1 MKTLIILCAAAM
13 VLSGC
18 VVSPLYGPDGR
29 ERGGHEHRDRD
40 DHRDYGNHDRDGYD
54 HHGDPYRN

>member
-1 MKTLIILCAAAM
+1 MKTLIILFLAST

-29 ERGGHEHRDRD
+29 DRGRGHEHRDRD
-40 DHRDYGNHDRDGYD
+40 DNHYNGYHDRDD
-54 HHGDPYRN
+54 HRGDHYRD

>member
-1 MKTLIILCAAAM
+1 MKTLIILFCASI

-29 ERGGHEHRDRD
+29 ERGGHERRDRD
-40 DHRDYGNHDRDGYD
+40 DNHYNGYHDRDD